1 VEKKYKYF
9 PVVISAPSGGGKST
23 VKNYLIKKDNRFA
36 FSITCTTRL
45 KRPGEKEGRDYYFVS
60 ESEFEKL
67 KKDKKLIEWAIVHG
81 HLYGTPKKSVINL
94 LKAGKIPL
102 MTIDVNGAKSVK
114 KIFKDT
120 ISIFLLPPDVK
131 TMIKRLNKRGEK
143 KEEINIRLETAKKEL
158 KEALKFDYI
167 VINDKIEKA
176 VNDIINIVNV
186 EKNKLYR
193 NKDFIYKFSQDLYLL
208 K

>member
-36 FSITCTTRL
+36 FSITCTTRP
-45 KRPGEKEGRDYYFVS
+45 KRPGEKEGKDYYFVS
-60 ESEFEKL
+60 ESEFDKL

-114 KIFKDT
+114 KIFKDS

-131 TMIKRLNKRGEK
+131 TMIKRLNIRGEK
-143 KEEINIRLETAKKEL
+143 KEEIDIRLRTAKKEL
-158 KEALKFDYI
+158 KEAIKFDYL
-167 VINDKIEKA
+167 VINGKIESA
-176 VNDIINIVNV
+176 ANDIINIVNV

-193 NKDFIYKFSQDLYLL
+193 NKDFIYKFSQVLYLL